1 MLVAIASPQ
10 AAFLADAAS
19 FVVSAAFI
27 LRLPRITAG
36 AAAGEKPRGRF
47 WPEFRGGVKYILSR
61 RLLTLVI
68 ACMAAGFFILF
79 MYDMFLALLTKA
91 CGIGEAGFGLIVSAV
106 ALGSVLGSL
115 SRACSSAPVAWWASR
130 GLGGPGRWA
139 GLAGPGATPSCGRP

>member
-47 WPEFRGGVKYILSR
+47 WPEFRGGIKYILSR

-68 ACMAAGFFILF
+68 ACMAA
-79 MYDMFLALLTKA
+79 A
-91 CGIGEAGFGLIVSAV
+91 
-106 ALGSVLGSL
+106 
-115 SRACSSAPVAWWASR
+115 R
-130 GLGGPGRWA
+130 
-139 GLAGPGATPSCGRP
+139 PGATPSCGRP